1 MSRKD
6 ADRKAKVRAW
16 KEAQRTAREVAMPLS
31 HDDLRALFDGLD
43 VALEAEGCDH
53 TLRLTRR
60 LLGARGLDEERVL
73 PWLAE
78 YGGHCDCEVLA
89 NVGGEWDDP

>member
-1 MSRKD
+1 
-6 ADRKAKVRAW
+6 
-16 KEAQRTAREVAMPLS
+16 MPLS

-43 VALEAEGCDH
+43 AALEDGCDH
-53 TLRLTRR
+53 TLRHTRE
-60 LLGARGLDEERVL
+60 LLRERGLDEERVL

>member
-1 MSRKD
+1 VGRKD
-6 ADRKAKVRAW
+6 LDRKAKLRAW
-16 KEAQRTAREVAMPLS
+16 KEGQRASREAAMPLS
-31 HDDLRALFDGLD
+31 HGDLRALFDSLD
-43 VALEAEGCDH
+43 TALVEDSCDH

-60 LLGARGLDEERVL
+60 LLRVRGLDEERVL

>member
-6 ADRKAKVRAW
+6 PERRARLRAW
-16 KEAQRTAREVAMPLS
+16 KQGERAAREAAMPVS
-31 HDDLRALFDGLD
+31 HGDLRALFDALD
-43 VALEAEGCDH
+43 GALEGGCDR
-53 TLRLTRR
+53 TLRHTREFLR
-60 LLGARGLDEERVL
+60 ARGMDEARVL

-89 NVGGEWDDP
+89 NVGGEWDDA